1 MNIYKLLSRT
11 GFFSFLVTR
20 HLSLVAALMRLF
32 HGTDNAKIARPT
44 VLTLGVFDGLH
55 LGHQLIMRTVVE
67 RARALQAVPSAITFD
82 PHPRAVLH
90 PEDAPPLL
98 QTFDQKIEAFGVLG
112 LEQTIV
118 IHFTKAFAEIKA
130 EDFLRDIVAER
141 LQAKE
146 VYLGR
151 GFAFGRNREG
161 NIALLKK
168 VSRELGFRAEEVP
181 EVQLRGQ
188 RISSSRIR
196 QLLAEGRVNLA
207 RRMLGRP
214 YGVEGRIVRGQ
225 ERGRTLGFPTA
236 NLHPQNRVIPRN
248 GVYVT
253 ATLIE
258 GAWRRSITNVG
269 TRPTF
274 ESEAEPSVETYVMNW
289 SGDLY
294 GDVLRVRFLCRLR
307 DEKKFA
313 SLEDLKRQ
321 IAHDERRALRFF
333 ERGGVRRSLAIQGQ

>member
-1 MNIYKLLSRT
+1 
-11 GFFSFLVTR
+11 
-20 HLSLVAALMRLF
+20 MRLF
-32 HGTDNAKIARPT
+32 HGTDNAEIARPT

-55 LGHQLIMRTVVE
+55 LGHQLVMRTLIE
-67 RARALQAVPSAITFD
+67 RARALDAVPTVITFD

-90 PEDAPPLL
+90 PQSAPPLL
-98 QTFDQKIEAFGVLG
+98 QTFDQKIEALGVLG
-112 LEQTIV
+112 IQQAIV
-118 IHFTKAFAEIKA
+118 VRFTREFASLSAA
-130 EDFLRDIVAER
+130 EFLRDVVHER
-141 LQAKE
+141 LHARE

-161 NIALLKK
+161 NIGLLRE
-168 VSRELGFRAEEVP
+168 VSARLGFYADEVP
-181 EVQLRGQ
+181 EVRLRGQ

-196 QLLAEGRVNLA
+196 ELLSEGRVNLA

-214 YGVEGRIVRGQ
+214 YGVEGRVVRGA

-236 NLHPQNRVIPRN
+236 NLHPQNRVIPRA

-258 GAWRRSITNVG
+258 GVWRRSVTNIG

-274 ESEAEPSVETYVMNW
+274 ENESEPSIETYVMNW

-294 GDVLRVRFLCRLR
+294 GDVVRVRFLHRLR
-307 DEKKFA
+307 DERKFA
-313 SLEDLKRQ
+313 SVDELKRR
-321 IAHDERRALRFF
+321 IDADVERAARYFTK
-333 ERGGVRRSLAIQGQ
+333 GGVRRSLAVN